1 MGQLYFF
8 LLVTFDRE
16 QSKMSNPYWKEEE
29 EKKKL
34 KKVRNKRRIMM
45 IAIWGRASCSFF
57 KVDQNFR
64 GAYCLHHHH
73 HPDDVLSTNL

>member
-1 MGQLYFF
+1 VYGTALLF

-34 KKVRNKRRIMM
+34 KKVRNK
-45 IAIWGRASCSFF
+45 
-57 KVDQNFR
+57 KEN
-64 GAYCLHHHH
+64 Y
-73 HPDDVLSTNL
+73 DDSYLE